1 MLIMYAKIIALVMN
15 FSAYKNIIAT
25 PKKEIRRAF
34 GNKKYTK
41 IKQILGICMV
51 KEKRKMYWIKII
63 VVVLAIA
70 KVIDWL
76 LSRKKNQM
84 TKKFKSHKYIRK

>member
-1 MLIMYAKIIALVMN
+1 MQINFEFMPYMLIMYAKIIALVMK

-41 IKQILGICMV
+41 
-51 KEKRKMYWIKII
+51 R
-63 VVVLAIA
+63 
-70 KVIDWL
+70 
-76 LSRKKNQM
+76 
-84 TKKFKSHKYIRK
+84 